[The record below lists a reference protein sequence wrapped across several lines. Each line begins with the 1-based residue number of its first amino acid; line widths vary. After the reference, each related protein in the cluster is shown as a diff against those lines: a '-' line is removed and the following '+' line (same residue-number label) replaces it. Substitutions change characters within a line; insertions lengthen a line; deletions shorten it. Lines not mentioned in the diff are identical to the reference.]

1 MSSFVSNLLLLLF
14 LASTSWRV
22 RAQGIRE
29 CARITMDDLIS
40 TENPRQSSILVQT
53 YTTNFNPSDLIT
65 IDVEDMHIVC
75 EAVGTTRDTFRYVS
89 VVVRQICSGQLC
101 PEETRG
107 ASAVVQYD
115 FECSSSNTWIPETL
129 SIKNVRFESPERE
142 ADFDTE
148 TRRDCGACGGRLTG
162 VDPVTHCRGKS
173 VQRFFADAQCKHSA

>member
-1 MSSFVSNLLLLLF
+1 MSSFVLLLLL
-14 LASTSWRV
+14 LAGTSWHV
-22 RAQGIRE
+22 RAQGLRE
-29 CARITMDDLIS
+29 CTRITREDLIS
-40 TENPRQSSILVQT
+40 TANPRQSSILVQT
-53 YTTNFNPSDLIT
+53 YTTNVSPSDLIT

-89 VVVRQICSGQLC
+89 VVVRQICNGQLC
-101 PEETRG
+101 REETRG

-115 FECSSSNTWIPETL
+115 FECSTSNTWIPETL

-162 VDPVTHCRGKS
+162 VDTVTHCRGMLVCSDYYCNLK
-173 VQRFFADAQCKHSA
+173 CELL